1 MKQNQKL
8 NELNQEYSK
17 FENETK
23 KLDLLNNK
31 YKENISKEI
40 KKLDKNKIF
49 NSTYVE
55 NKFTLW
61 QRIMRVFGMN

>member
-1 MKQNQKL
+1 MKQNQNL

-40 KKLDKNKIF
+40 KKLDKNKIS
-49 NSTYVE
+49 NSIYVE

-61 QRIMRVFGMN
+61 QRIMKVFGMN

>member
-1 MKQNQKL
+1 MKQTQNL

-40 KKLDKNKIF
+40 KKLDKNKIS
-49 NSTYVE
+49 NSIYVE

-61 QRIMRVFGMN
+61 QRIMKVFGMN